1 MPVAQA
7 PSSDVPDWL
16 ARVSADTMNNEAF
29 PLHDILRDSLYYPAS
44 SFDGDPVAYLAG
56 CIASFVY
63 VDFSRDQAELEAE
76 LEEPGFLGYRRIDS
90 RLVTERELTPDGW
103 RPENPTEDDRGRRIS
118 QNLVKPPFCTWSVFE
133 RCPEFPSAH
142 GPSRFSFLYL
152 CADGRAAFQ
161 ALYLSNGQ
169 RPKALAIIQPGDNV
183 FEDPGG
189 MFARN
194 VLHNAAG
201 APEFL
206 LYGGAGGRD
215 FYLQA
220 PWPGYSAPSCVQGED
235 GDRACSLREY
245 GVGEF
250 VECRT
255 TVHREACFLGD
266 TSISVW
272 FRDS

>member
-7 PSSDVPDWL
+7 PSSDVPGL
-16 ARVSADTMNNEAF
+16 AGSSVSR
-29 PLHDILRDSLYYPAS
+29 HDEQRSRFRFTIILRDSLYYPAS

-56 CIASFVY
+56 CIASFIY

-103 RPENPTEDDRGRRIS
+103 RPENPTEDDRGRRIL

-142 GPSRFSFLYL
+142 GRPGSAFLPF
-152 CADGRAAFQ
+152 ADGRAAFQ

-201 APEFL
+201 APEF
-206 LYGGAGGRD
+206 YCTVEQEGRD

-220 PWPGYSAPSCVQGED
+220 PWPGYSAPSCVQGVD

-245 GVGEF
+245 SMGEF

-266 TSISVW
+266 TNISIW